1 MVQGSRAFELMTLK
15 FLVISVSYNLENVR
29 GEGRGGKVR
38 TQGGQ
43 ELNGSFT

>member
-1 MVQGSRAFELMTLK
+1 MQGSRTFELMTLQ

-29 GEGRGGKVR
+29 GGGRGGKVR

-43 ELNGSFT
+43 ELNGFFT